1 MLLTSIIQFYF
12 VQNILGQQEALE
24 KVNRLLSSMFQ
35 ESKRK
40 VRNKQTQK
48 GREKISTN
56 PTVLFDQISPSTLVD
71 SSETTQKV
79 SLL

>member
-1 MLLTSIIQFYF
+1 
-12 VQNILGQQEALE
+12 
-24 KVNRLLSSMFQ
+24 MFQ